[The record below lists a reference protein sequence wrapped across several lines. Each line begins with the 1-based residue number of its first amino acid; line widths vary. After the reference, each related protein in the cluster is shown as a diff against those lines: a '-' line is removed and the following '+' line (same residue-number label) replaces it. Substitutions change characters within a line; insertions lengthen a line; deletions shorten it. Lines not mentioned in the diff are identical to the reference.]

1 MNPRIEQPTR
11 PTKKERIPI
20 TGMHCSGCAS
30 TIQRTLQEKV
40 PGVVEAS
47 VNFANETATVEYS
60 PSEVTRQDLVD
71 AIESAGYGALESLT
85 EGPEDLERI
94 ARESEIRDESR
105 KFWVGV
111 AFSLPLF
118 SLSMFRDF
126 GLLGAS
132 AHLPW
137 MNWLFLAL
145 ATPVQFYV
153 GWDYYVGGWNSLRH
167 RSANMD
173 VLVAMGS
180 SAAYLYSLPVTV
192 ALTFGNASL
201 GTHVYYETA
210 AVIITLIKLGKL
222 LEVRA
227 KGRTSAAIKEL
238 MGLRPK
244 TARVTRGD
252 REQDVPIE
260 AVVIGDVVVVRP
272 GEKIPVDGLVAE
284 GRSTVDE
291 SMLTGESLPVAKNPG
306 DEVVG
311 ASINQHGSLNVKA
324 TKIGSETALAQI
336 IALVEEAQGSRAPI
350 QGLADRVASIFV
362 PTVILIAIVSLLIWW
377 LLVDAGFTEAMT
389 RAVAVLVIACP
400 CALGLATPTAIMV
413 ATGMGA
419 RQGILFKD
427 AEALQRARQLKIV
440 VLDKTGT
447 LTVGQPS
454 VTDLCVLG
462 HLPTEPQR
470 VNHEIGPSEQELLR
484 WAASVERASEHPL
497 GDAILRAAQERGI
510 TLSQSRDFRALAG
523 QGVVATVEGKN
534 VVLGNLSLMNNHT
547 AHLNGLEEKAR
558 QLERE
563 AKTVVWVG
571 VDGQAIGLIAA
582 SDSLKPGSKQ
592 AVDRLRRLGLQV
604 LMITGDNRGTA
615 EAVARQVGIERV
627 LAEVSPQAKADEIEK
642 LQTQQVGLVG
652 MVGDGINDAPALAKA
667 DIGMAIGT
675 GTDVAMETADITLMG
690 GDLRLVSDA
699 LSLSDATLRIIRQ
712 NLFWAFFYNAV
723 LIPVAA
729 GALHPLAFVPLF
741 LRSLH
746 PILAAMAMSLSSL
759 TVISNSLRLR
769 Q

>member
-1 MNPRIEQPTR
+1 M
-11 PTKKERIPI
+11 PI
-20 TGMHCSGCAS
+20 TGMHCAGCAS
-30 TIQRTLQEKV
+30 TIQRTLQERV

-47 VNFANETATVEYS
+47 VNFATETATVEYS
-60 PSEVTRQDLVD
+60 PSEVTRQDLVA
-71 AIESAGYGALESLT
+71 AIESAGYGAVETLT
-85 EGPEDLERI
+85 E

-126 GLLGAS
+126 ELLGVW

-137 MNWLFLAL
+137 MNWLFFAL

-153 GWDYYVGGWNSLRH
+153 GWDYYAGGWNSLRH

-192 ALTFGNASL
+192 SLTLGNASL

-222 LEVRA
+222 LEVRS

-252 REQDVPIE
+252 QEQDVPIE
-260 AVVIGDVVVVRP
+260 TVVIGDIVVVRP
-272 GEKIPVDGLVAE
+272 GERISIDGLVAE

-291 SMLTGESLPVAKNPG
+291 SMLTGESLPVAKKPG

-311 ASINQHGSLNVKA
+311 ASINQHGSLKVKT
-324 TKIGSETALAQI
+324 TKVGTETALAQI

-350 QGLADRVASIFV
+350 QGLVDRVANIFV
-362 PTVILIAIVSLLIWW
+362 PTVIVIATASLLIWW
-377 LLVDAGFTEAMT
+377 FPVDAGFTQAMT

-400 CALGLATPTAIMV
+400 CALGLAIPTAIMV

-419 RQGILFKD
+419 QQGILFKD
-427 AEALQRARQLKIV
+427 AEALQRAHQLKVI

-447 LTVGQPS
+447 LTVGKPS
-454 VTDLCVLG
+454 VTDLCVVD
-462 HLPTEPQR
+462 HLPTEPER
-470 VNHEIGPSEQELLR
+470 DSHEIGQSEQELLR

-497 GDAILRAAQERGI
+497 GDAILRAAQERGL
-510 TLSQSRDFRALAG
+510 TLSQPRDFRALAG
-523 QGVVATVEGKN
+523 QGAVATVEGKS
-534 VVLGNLSLMNNHT
+534 VVLGNLSLLNNHT
-547 AHLNGLEEKAR
+547 AHLNGLKEKAHE
-558 QLERE
+558 LERE
-563 AKTVVWVG
+563 GKTVVWVG
-571 VDGQAIGLIAA
+571 VDGQAIGLIAV
-582 SDSLKPGSKQ
+582 SDLLKPGSKQ
-592 AVDRLRRLGLQV
+592 AVDKLHEMGLQV
-604 LMITGDNRGTA
+604 VMVTGDNRVTA

-627 LAEVSPQAKADEIEK
+627 VAEVSPQAKADEIGK

-675 GTDVAMETADITLMG
+675 GTDVAMEAADITLMG
-690 GDLRLVSDA
+690 GDIRLVSNV
-699 LSLSDATLRIIRQ
+699 LSLSDATLRTIRQ

-729 GALHPLAFVPLF
+729 GALHTLAFVPLF
-741 LRSLH
+741 LRSLD

-769 Q
+769 H